1 MAQIT
6 WRNVDTPNFSGV
18 GDSIRTFGSMIG
30 NATSGLSD
38 ALGNFQNAARQDA
51 GSALMMN
58 AMRYQDPTEYR
69 NALASGALFQGV
81 DPNLITTRTLENLD
95 NRAGSLLNQQGQ
107 AGLNDYN
114 AYRFGRLQST
124 DAKLD
129 DASPAIRQLA
139 MAYQSGDPKQ
149 IQAAQGQVGNALST
163 LPADQALEMMGR
175 LQGQE
180 RGGIGNNQSR
190 FDLGTQMRN
199 DADAQAAMGV
209 MSQITRG
216 AENPNDA
223 RILAEAYS
231 KQLTPV
237 AQARLQGLLAQ
248 AYPGVYGNGVG
259 ATTSAPGTAGTRA
272 GSPYDTTY
280 GFTPTSTPITQMSIG
295 DVVKHQEGMK
305 SNLGASPVGAFQI
318 NQATLQ
324 DFAPKVLGDNWASQP
339 MSAENQEKIGK
350 AIFESRKDG
359 NLKDTWAA
367 LPNSTPGAYKDMTWE
382 QIKPVIA
389 QAEVGAN
396 PLATVQNAQGNQ
408 AVSTLASGMI
418 GARTMENNVGSITPD
433 YLRSLNDTSTVGEV
447 ADKLLGG
454 DFKGADKNWV
464 VARINDIS
472 QRASVSPAMAANVIQ
487 RAMTNVPEGY
497 LSRGIDA
504 LNPFITNEAGNG
516 LRLND
521 RAVDQMVEGLKRGE
535 PLEASVRNLGNA
547 QAVQN
552 IQAAQTAYD
561 TAMAQLT
568 NTQNKI
574 ATGQT
579 ALTALL
585 PSRQQAVQ
593 KAAAMLQAAQGQVQA
608 DPQNLAPRN
617 FQSQNSVNRAVE
629 NENRERAARYMKQAE
644 GLPEY
649 MQPKQNR

>member
-18 GDSIRTFGSMIG
+18 GDSIRTFGNMIG
-30 NATSGLSD
+30 NATTGLSD

-69 NALASGALFQGV
+69 NALASGALFEGV

-95 NRAGSLLNQQGQ
+95 NRAGTLLNQEGQ
-107 AGLNDYN
+107 AGTNAYND
-114 AYRFGRLQST
+114 YRFGRLKST
-124 DAKLD
+124 DAAMD
-129 DASPAIRQLA
+129 AASPAVRQLTL
-139 MAYQSGDPKQ
+139 AYQSGDPKQ
-149 IQAAQGQVGNALST
+149 IQAAQSQVGDVLST
-163 LPADQALEMMGR
+163 LPADQALEIMSR

-180 RGGIGNNQSR
+180 RGAIGNQQSR
-190 FDLGTQMRN
+190 FDLGVQMRN
-199 DADAQAAMGV
+199 DADTQAAMGV

-216 AENPNDA
+216 AENANDA

-231 KQLTPV
+231 KQLSPV
-237 AQARLQGLLAQ
+237 AQARLQELLAR
-248 AYPGVYGNGVG
+248 AYPGVYGNNVG
-259 ATTSAPGTAGTRA
+259 ATSAPGTAGTRA

-280 GFTPTSTPITQMSIG
+280 GFTPTATPITQMSIG
-295 DVVKHQEGMK
+295 DVVKHQDGMK
-305 SNLGASPVGAFQI
+305 TNLGASPVGAYQI

-350 AIFESRKDG
+350 AIFEARKNG

-367 LPNSTPGAYKDMTWE
+367 LPNATPGAYKDMTWE

-389 QAEVGAN
+389 QAEVGAD
-396 PLATVQNAQGNQ
+396 PFALIQNNQGNQ
-408 AVSTLASGMI
+408 AVSTLATGMI
-418 GARTMENNVGSITPD
+418 GARTMENNAGSITPD
-433 YLRSLNDTSTVGEV
+433 YLRTLNDTSTVGEV
-447 ADKLLGG
+447 ASKLLEG

-464 VARINDIS
+464 VARINDIA
-472 QRASVSPAMAANVIQ
+472 QRANVSPAMAGVVIQ

-497 LSRGIDA
+497 ISRGIDA

-561 TAMAQLT
+561 AAVAQLN

-585 PSRQQAVQ
+585 PSRQEAVQ
-593 KAAAMLQAAQGQVQA
+593 KAAAMLQAAQRQVQA
-608 DPQNLAPRN
+608 DPENLAPRN
-617 FQSQNSVNRAVE
+617 FQSQASVDRAVE
-629 NENRERAARYMKQAE
+629 RENRERAARYMRQAQ

-649 MQPKQNR
+649 MQPRQNQ